1 MENGVDQDVIVD
13 GVKNV
18 RINSSGKLLQDS
30 IFCMTFVQFFN
41 LLDENVLKNWTF
53 SFLEKDRMRRM

>member
-18 RINSSGKLLQDS
+18 RINSSGKLLQNF
-30 IFCMTFVQFFN
+30 IFCMIFVQI
-41 LLDENVLKNWTF
+41 L
-53 SFLEKDRMRRM
+53 